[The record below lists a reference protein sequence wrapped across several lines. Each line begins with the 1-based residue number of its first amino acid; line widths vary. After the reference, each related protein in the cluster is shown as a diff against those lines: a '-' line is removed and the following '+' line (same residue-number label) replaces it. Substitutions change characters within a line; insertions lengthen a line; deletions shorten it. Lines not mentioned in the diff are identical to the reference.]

1 MIRRNTNQKQIVYE
15 TINAKGHITSEELI
29 LEIMGNHNDISLASI
44 YRNLNILSMDKK
56 IKKIKLSNIDV
67 YETVKEKHYHY
78 QCKECNSIF
87 DIPVEDI
94 PDEIINLNRISNE
107 NVTDC
112 DIVFYGVCH
121 NCLKNRKG
129 DKENEEVRM

>member
-1 MIRRNTNQKQIVYE
+1 MNIVGIIIVY
-15 TINAKGHITSEELI
+15 ILI
-29 LEIMGNHNDISLASI
+29 LIFAGFLVSKYLDI
-44 YRNLNILSMDKK
+44 RDKK

-94 PDEIINLNRISNE
+94 PDDIINLNMISNE

>member
-44 YRNLNILSMDKK
+44 YRNLN
-56 IKKIKLSNIDV
+56 
-67 YETVKEKHYHY
+67 
-78 QCKECNSIF
+78 
-87 DIPVEDI
+87 
-94 PDEIINLNRISNE
+94 RISNE